1 MNKKVVAVCAVAL
14 GVALALD
21 ALTSKVYA
29 DEVVLTTLFADG
41 STNTWTQ
48 ADLVAALQL
57 LNRKYHRDVS
67 TASGRAAWHGKK
79 VAESVD
85 TNTLTKVTRYEDG
98 TSFTDAARIITPAET
113 AQAQLS
119 KLPKRTLTTNGV
131 PTALAAARQRVGAT
145 NVTVNVVIRAGQ

>member
-14 GVALALD
+14 GVALALG

-41 STNTWTQ
+41 STNTWTR

-57 LNRKYHRDVS
+57 LNRRYHRDVS
-67 TASGRAAWHGKK
+67 TASGREAWHGKK
-79 VAESVD
+79 IAESVD

-98 TSFTDAARIITPAET
+98 TSFTDAARIVTPADS
-113 AQAQLS
+113 AQAYRA
-119 KLPKRTLTTNGV
+119 KLQKRTLTTNGV
-131 PTALAAARQRVGAT
+131 PAALAAARQRIGEPVS
-145 NVTVNVVIRAGQ
+145 NVTVRIEAGK